1 MRTIKITSNLLFEYQ
16 CKRQIYQIAESNRIE
31 TFFARITMLYSVDDV
46 SALRRQLRAS
56 ERSLRHSEKVNRQ
69 LMREMKRL
77 EERIES
83 TSKLQKMIAERQL
96 RELGDGDSTASL
108 MLATQQDRGQA
119 TNDTQSQ
126 PSTF

>member
-1 MRTIKITSNLLFEYQ
+1 VY
-16 CKRQIYQIAESNRIE
+16 KRQIYQIAESNRIE

-108 MLATQQDRGQA
+108 MLAAQQDRGQA
-119 TNDTQSQ
+119 ANDTQSQ